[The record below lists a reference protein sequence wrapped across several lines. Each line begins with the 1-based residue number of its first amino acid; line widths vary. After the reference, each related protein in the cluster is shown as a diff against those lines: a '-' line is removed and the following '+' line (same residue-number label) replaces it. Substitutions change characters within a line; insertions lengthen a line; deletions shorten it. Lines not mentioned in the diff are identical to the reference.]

1 MIPAPRAERPAI
13 WALGSGLE
21 YCLLRFS
28 PGCYKRLTFAAQI
41 ELHGAARGRRASK
54 QQKRPGLARSNVH
67 DVDVILGGRVSQ
79 LRYGAAD
86 FISTRPL
93 LAGLQRAAAPLHF
106 ETPAAL
112 VDSLARGR
120 YDAAL
125 VPTIEYLRGAGTHLV
140 QGPAL
145 VSRTAPGSLVLVS
158 QKPLADVERIAV
170 GEFCRTPVAALR
182 IVLAEMFEC
191 FPDLLVEKRIEED
204 DWRDRYDAALLTAD
218 AAFRELTAPKT
229 KGLTRYNIAEM
240 WRIVTRTPLV
250 LAVWVYNDAARASQ
264 IQKSLTESLR
274 AGLDNLPVLCDDVS
288 RTIGLDAMVI
298 HDYLSRAWSY
308 QLGERE
314 MDGLRALNDLA
325 CRYDLIRESRL
336 VVAARV

>member
-1 MIPAPRAERPAI
+1 M
-13 WALGSGLE
+13 
-21 YCLLRFS
+21 
-28 PGCYKRLTFAAQI
+28 
-41 ELHGAARGRRASK
+41 
-54 QQKRPGLARSNVH
+54 
-67 DVDVILGGRVSQ
+67 SQ

-93 LAGLQRAAAPLHF
+93 LAGLQRAGAPLHF

-125 VPTIEYLRGAGTHLV
+125 IPTIEYLRGAGGHLV
-140 QGPAL
+140 PGPAL

-158 QKPLADVERIAV
+158 QKPLPEAKRIAV

-218 AAFRELTAPKT
+218 AALRELTSPKT
-229 KGLTRYNIAEM
+229 RGLTRYNIAEM
-240 WRIVTRTPLV
+240 WRIVTKTPLV
-250 LAVWVYNDAARASQ
+250 LAVWVYNDASRANQ
-264 IQKSLTESLR
+264 IKKILTESLR
-274 AGLDNLPVLCDDVS
+274 TGLDHLPALCDEVS
-288 RTIGLDAMVI
+288 RANGMDAMVI

-308 QLGERE
+308 HLGERE
-314 MDGLRALNDLA
+314 MEGLRALNDLS

-336 VVAARV
+336 AVAARA